1 LLISGELHREIMSYT
16 VCRSR
21 SVLLRLI
28 SCRDQNE
35 LGCRAVSFL
44 QRTFSSSSS
53 DGSHGDDHE
62 VSDDHF
68 DLHPSRHAA
77 NRITAPTMPKK
88 MLTDYNAGTRRKVH
102 RHVEKTQKDDP
113 YMSSRRDFESY
124 SNDTGYD
131 LLELERKDPWKREKR
146 IRSDRRTFRQW
157 GETGEYHQGYGGSDR
172 NNRDGTGRTFRTESR
187 GVTGDNQD
195 SPSVI
200 RELLESAGRLE
211 PRSVPQENERREN
224 GNWYNYGLAGPG
236 KKQRAM

>member
-1 LLISGELHREIMSYT
+1 MSYT

-28 SCRDQNE
+28 TCRDQNE

-44 QRTFSSSSS
+44 QRTFTSSSS
-53 DGSHGDDHE
+53 DGSHGDNRGSHGDDHK
-62 VSDDHF
+62 VSDDQF
-68 DLHPSRHAA
+68 DLHPSRQAA

-88 MLTDYNAGTRRKVH
+88 MLTDYNAASRRKVY
-102 RHVEKTQKDDP
+102 RHVENGDP

-146 IRSDRRTFRQW
+146 IRSDRRTFRRW
-157 GETGEYHQGYGGSDR
+157 GESEEYRQAGYRQDSQVR
-172 NNRDGTGRTFRTESR
+172 NNRDGTGRTPRTGSH
-187 GVTGDNQD
+187 GVTSDNGD

-200 RELLESAGRLE
+200 RELLESTGRLE

-236 KKQRAM
+236 KKQRTM